1 MMFDDLSPY
10 YRHSISTIHTHF
22 FFEPLYKNGLEKEN
36 EFSKKEIAKP
46 YVSPSKGSENTL
58 SEIILNSAIL

>member
-22 FFEPLYKNGLEKEN
+22 FQNGLEKEN
-36 EFSKKEIAKP
+36 EFSKKKEIAKP

-58 SEIILNSAIL
+58 SEIILN

>member
-1 MMFDDLSPY
+1 MIFPPTIDTPY
-10 YRHSISTIHTHF
+10 PQYIPTFSLK
-22 FFEPLYKNGLEKEN
+22 PLYKNGLEKEN

-58 SEIILNSAIL
+58 SEIILN